1 MHWAAVLTVVMV
13 FGALGV
19 IVATLL
25 AGRLRT
31 ELPELHRA
39 VDAPTGLEWTAFW
52 VFHFVSPEKW
62 RRLPG
67 SYRPWML
74 LSIIAQGACL
84 GLFLF
89 VVLQFAISGR
99 GL

>member
-1 MHWAAVLTVVMV
+1 MHWAAVLAVVMV
-13 FGALGV
+13 LGAPGV
-19 IVATLL
+19 GVAAFL
-25 AGRLRT
+25 ANRLRDK
-31 ELPELHRA
+31 LPELHRA
-39 VDAPTGLEWTAFW
+39 VDSPTGLEWAPFW
-52 VFHFVSPEKW
+52 VFHFVSPDKW
-62 RRLPG
+62 RRLPK

-74 LSIIAQGACL
+74 LSVVAQGACL